1 MSSVNSGARWW
12 EGYLVRYLVGS
23 LVGSAAIFVLVG
35 EIVWEGDPAKYK
47 QFIINHLIGKDTSAV
62 FVSVFAV
69 FGFVYCYLASTPITV
84 IHATRAIK
92 GFPNS
97 FARYLWIITGCL
109 ATIAILFSKFIP
121 QNYML
126 VVLAIP
132 AMWMVIA
139 QWACILQ
146 LLDVPES
153 GLIRFWAWISKSNE
167 FQNYYISLAK
177 NRDTTNKRRELRE
190 SYTHLREHSNSVFIV
205 VIELSLL
212 SLLVFV
218 HRSLALDLR
227 DFILLTGAFTF
238 VWLVPNIFLWGRAN
252 QLERLVQENKDG
264 LG

>member
-1 MSSVNSGARWW
+1 MSSVNTGARWW

-23 LVGSAAIFVLVG
+23 LVGSGAIFVLVG
-35 EIVWEGDPAKYK
+35 EIVWEGDPVKYK
-47 QFIINHLIGKDTSAV
+47 QFIVNYLIGKDASAV
-62 FVSVFAV
+62 LVTVFAV

-109 ATIAILFSKFIP
+109 AVAVMLCNKYISQNFILF
-121 QNYML
+121 
-126 VVLAIP
+126 VLAIP

-139 QWACILQ
+139 QWACVLQ
-146 LLDVPES
+146 LLDIPKS
-153 GLIRFWAWISKSNE
+153 GFVRFWTRISKYND

-177 NRDTTNKRRELRE
+177 NRDSTEKRKELRE

-218 HRSLALDLR
+218 HRTFSLGVR
-227 DFILLTGAFTF
+227 DFILLIGAFTF
-238 VWLVPNIFLWGRAN
+238 LWLVPNVFLWGRAN
-252 QLERLVQENKDG
+252 QLERLIQENKDG